1 MQIGRLAFVL
11 IATFLLQA
19 CSHAPLAYR
28 VPVPAIMPAAAPL
41 PNINVALALSGGGA
55 RGAAHIGVISAL
67 DHHGIP
73 IDLVVGSSIGAV
85 VGALYAE
92 HGDISK
98 VHRKVH
104 KITKWDLFDPS
115 IKNMIGFITAKAGA
129 GGGQRFIHRLESL
142 LTVDYFEQ
150 LRIPFIA
157 VSSDLKHNKAAAIRS
172 GPLVPAIYA
181 SAAIPL
187 IFSSVPL
194 YGMQL
199 VDGGITDPVP
209 VRFAKE
215 HHPKLTIAVNISVLA
230 DPGDLTNS
238 WFAAY
243 SSLYLNY
250 YTMSQLCMS
259 DADIIIHPHLVGVGM
274 FDDDSFELLYRRGYV
289 EAEKAIPAIKA
300 KMQALG
306 ISTKG
311 IHAR

>member
-181 SAAIPL
+181 SAATGVAMWKLKRPYLPL
-187 IFSSVPL
+187 KRKCKRWGYQPKGYMRANITRILCRCRWYWSQIVPKPSCL
-194 YGMQL
+194 
-199 VDGGITDPVP
+199 
-209 VRFAKE
+209 
-215 HHPKLTIAVNISVLA
+215 
-230 DPGDLTNS
+230 
-238 WFAAY
+238 
-243 SSLYLNY
+243 
-250 YTMSQLCMS
+250 
-259 DADIIIHPHLVGVGM
+259 
-274 FDDDSFELLYRRGYV
+274 
-289 EAEKAIPAIKA
+289 EA
-300 KMQALG
+300 
-306 ISTKG
+306 
-311 IHAR
+311 